1 MTMLLPPRPDSLEV
15 TETPPA
21 WRPRSAADLLEAQLR
36 ALDRWH
42 HEMRSVEVEPAGLSR
57 EARLDEARRR
67 DVAERERAALLD
79 WAAQSQ
85 REDYP
90 LGHGSVPRAVVAHR
104 NEWLRDKL
112 CACLRSAGVDV
123 AGCVA
128 DGAEASAAIVLEQPD
143 LVFLEDLLPTLT
155 GLELVGRTRLFA
167 PDALIG
173 VHALGQS
180 GTAPL
185 LDAGVRAAF
194 SRRIP
199 PAEIARELV
208 ACLHGRHARL
218 TMV

>member
-1 MTMLLPPRPDSLEV
+1 MLLPSKGDALEV
-15 TETPPA
+15 IEAPPA
-21 WRPRSAADLLEAQLR
+21 WRPRSDADLLEAQLR
-36 ALDRWH
+36 ALELWH
-42 HEMRSVEVEPAGLSR
+42 RNIGSVEIEPSGLSR

-79 WAAQSQ
+79 WAAKCQ

-112 CACLRSAGVDV
+112 CSSLREAGVDV

-128 DGAEASAAIVLEQPD
+128 DGAEASAAVVLEQPD

-180 GTAPL
+180 GMAPL
-185 LDAGVRAAF
+185 LDAGARAAF

-199 PAEIARELV
+199 PAEIAQELV
-208 ACLHGRHARL
+208 ACLHGRHAQL
-218 TMV
+218 TML